1 MLLNRDAKNKLQ
13 GYRGPKAT
21 YPEHVFWAPTLGQMM
36 VAGNINKVDN
46 MIPTLEELTV
56 IFLSPMSGSESNK
69 YFISTR
75 V

>member
-1 MLLNRDAKNKLQ
+1 
-13 GYRGPKAT
+13 
-21 YPEHVFWAPTLGQMM
+21 MM